1 MLSRSLIY
9 ERSPNFQRSKFE
21 TVGHFQNGHQIN
33 EPDGACAKEQA
44 R

>member
-1 MLSRSLIY
+1 MNDLQTSKEVSLK
-9 ERSPNFQRSKFE
+9 PLD
-21 TVGHFQNGHQIN
+21 TNGRQIN